1 MNRYVLVALF
11 ATVSAWALA
20 PLPRPQDPAAL
31 RQRAAELYAQQS
43 WQLALEAYRAVPA
56 QALAPADRRWI
67 EERILECDARSAVA
81 TDNPDSSRVDA
92 SFRALLE
99 FQKRA
104 ERPEQRDQAWAEA
117 EEALGDV
124 YFLPRQ
130 RRDWNN
136 GWEHYLQAL
145 QWWARSSAIE
155 TARARYLGILFR
167 VGWPERERWY
177 GDWWQSQIP
186 LTLVENGI
194 RIAANDDDRARA
206 QFLFAVVARQRGAD
220 YGELQRALRFLESAV
235 AQGKRSAWHDDAL
248 YLLAQWL
255 ETQGIPE
262 VDEEGQWRV
271 EPDLVR
277 ALGLYRELVA
287 QYQKG
292 ESRYVDDAQR
302 RIAQILAEEIDLQV
316 SCAFLPDSEVGFQLG
331 WRNLARVDLALYP
344 VDLALDVRFEK
355 PELSSGNFL
364 QAFDSA
370 GRTPVWTLAHET
382 HDAGLHRHGS
392 ADLRVEPK
400 PKPGAYVLEARAGQQ
415 SAREL
420 VLIGTSTLVAKAA
433 HDKLLVWATDALSS
447 EPIGGARLRL
457 WVHAYRDG
465 SWRWTHSEAR
475 SGEDG
480 TALFALP
487 ANANN
492 VDWFVAAVQGERQ
505 AFATGEGGPWRGPEQ
520 GWKLFAYTD
529 RPAYRPGQSVSW
541 KVVARTKADGR
552 YTTPANR
559 RLGFRITNPRG
570 EELRTGELGLNA
582 FGSGWGELP
591 TQETLPLGEYTIHFF
606 EDPPTLHRA
615 LGSARLFRLE
625 EYKLPEFEVGVTLPE
640 EDGKPRIFR
649 LGDRVE
655 ATVDAHYYFGG
666 AVANAS
672 VEVVVHQKPFFR
684 SWPVEREYPWY
695 FDAPEQP
702 YWGGD
707 QIVSRQTVKTD
718 ADGKALFTFDT
729 PANGAQELEYTI
741 EARVTDASRREVA
754 GSGRVRVTRAAYA
767 VSAKSEHNLFRPGA
781 KAAFVFTARDANDRP
796 VQAQGKLTLVRGR
809 WRELWQNPRGER
821 FETRGGQRPDDVVGW
836 RLCERGYVEEEV
848 ANALVTCDA
857 KGEAR
862 WEPLLAKEG
871 YYTAR
876 WTSRDDRRQRIEA
889 ACTLWCSDEGSRE
902 LGYRSENLEIVLD
915 QDVARAGA
923 KLPLMLSLPV
933 SGRWVLLA
941 VESEVLHSWQVLKLD
956 GTVKLVEL
964 PLGEEHVPNVF
975 LSAWSFSGGDALTD
989 TREVVVPP
997 IEQFLDVEL
1006 APDSASLEPGMPGA
1020 FTVHVRDRA
1029 GKPLATELG
1038 LAVVDESVLAI
1049 QSEYNPDPRPFFFG
1063 EKRGQWIQTG
1073 TQQSWKG
1080 FARLVRDEQGR
1091 LIDARQAAAVGNERL
1106 ERDDE
1111 RNLGQTAGLKDG
1123 FGLRAGRAGGGP
1135 RQNALREGLAKKEAR
1150 GRYRGAGDTVPAATE
1165 ALAFDSSS
1173 MAGGPPTS
1181 GPAETQIV
1189 VRSDFRETALWKPDL
1204 VTDESGTAR
1213 VTLTYPDSLTR
1224 WKARVR
1230 AFGVD
1235 ARLGTGTASVRTQKP
1250 LQARLQAPR
1259 FFVVGDSCTLS
1270 ALLDNQGEGPLS
1282 VEARLEAQ
1290 GLALLDA
1297 PSRVVSVPAHGQ
1309 LRVDWRARA
1318 EREGSAE
1325 LVLSARSGALAD
1337 AMKKSY
1343 PVVAHG
1349 IEALVAGSWKLAEG
1363 GLAATLDV
1371 PAARRKESTRFTVQ
1385 VAPSLA
1391 VTMLDA
1397 LPYLV
1402 EYPYGCTEQTLSR
1415 FLPAAIVAK
1424 TLRERGLSV
1433 EDALGRVFGGIEE
1446 ATPRKAPNKLAQLDA
1461 ITRAGLDR
1469 LDDFQHGDGGWGWWK
1484 GGESDEYMSA
1494 YVVWGLSLARDGG
1507 LDVKKDVLERG
1518 VEFLRLH
1525 LVEAEESGDLAAWM
1539 LHALAAAN
1547 ARESTDDVRVAKA
1560 FEKLWQRKDRLNA
1573 YGKALFALAAQGFGR
1588 EREAHELVAN
1598 LANGAI
1604 VDETPEASAIVP
1616 GGGQRHPLTTRTA
1629 HWGQDR
1635 IWARWSDGAV
1645 ETTSFVLRALSA
1657 IEPTNALVD
1666 PALAWLLKNRR
1677 AAQWSNTRDTAIAIL
1692 ALDGFLRGSNE
1703 LGRDVEYEVVV
1714 DGKPLAR
1721 RTVRAAE
1728 MLRAPSQFTL
1738 DPKEVRDG
1746 ANQIE
1751 VRILSGQGP
1760 LYVSARAEFFSLEEP
1775 IPARGSQVFV
1785 ARQYFKLVARPTL
1798 LEGVV
1803 YERVPLVDG
1812 GTVASG
1818 ERVEVVLTAEAKTDL
1833 EYVLVEDEKPA
1844 GLEAV
1849 ELRSGGE
1856 FTAREIK
1863 SAEVAYRF
1871 GRGTPADAP
1880 RWDDPARFTGR
1891 ARWMHAEWRDRK
1903 VALFVDKLAQGV
1915 WEMRYELRAEVPGE
1929 FHALPVLAQAMYV
1942 PEIKGN
1948 GDEVRL
1954 TVTERK
1960 DD

>member
-1 MNRYVLVALF
+1 MVGIERARHGARALPRD
-11 ATVSAWALA
+11 
-20 PLPRPQDPAAL
+20 PLPRRLARP
-31 RQRAAELYAQQS
+31 RAQ
-43 WQLALEAYRAVPA
+43 
-56 QALAPADRRWI
+56 
-67 EERILECDARSAVA
+67 
-81 TDNPDSSRVDA
+81 
-92 SFRALLE
+92 
-99 FQKRA
+99 
-104 ERPEQRDQAWAEA
+104 
-117 EEALGDV
+117 G
-124 YFLPRQ
+124 
-130 RRDWNN
+130 
-136 GWEHYLQAL
+136 
-145 QWWARSSAIE
+145 
-155 TARARYLGILFR
+155 
-167 VGWPERERWY
+167 
-177 GDWWQSQIP
+177 QIP
-186 LTLVENGI
+186 LGLVENAI
-194 RIAANDDDRARA
+194 RIAQSDEDRARA

-248 YLLAQWL
+248 FLLAQWL

-287 QYQKG
+287 QYEKG

-302 RIAQILAEEIDLQV
+302 RIAQILAEELQLEV
-316 SCAFLPDSEVGFQLG
+316 SCAFLPDSEVGFRLG
-331 WRNLARVDLALYP
+331 WRNLQHVDLALYP
-344 VDLALDVRFEK
+344 ADLALDVRFEK

-382 HDAGLHRHGS
+382 HDPGLHRNGT
-392 ADLRVEPK
+392 AELRVEPR
-400 PKPGAYVLEARAGQQ
+400 PKAGAYVLEARSGKQ

-420 VLIGTSTLVAKAA
+420 VLIGTSTIVAKAA
-433 HDKLLVWATDALSS
+433 HDKLLVWATDALTS

-457 WVHAYRDG
+457 WVHSYGDG
-465 SWRWTHSEAR
+465 RWRWTR
-475 SGEDG
+475 SDGQSGADG

-487 ANANN
+487 AKASN

-505 AFATGEGGPWRGPEQ
+505 AFATGDGGGWRGPEQ
-520 GWKLFAYTD
+520 GWKIFAYTD

-582 FGSGWGELP
+582 FGSGWGELE

-606 EDPPTLHRA
+606 DDPPALHHP

-625 EYKLPEFEVGVTLPE
+625 EYKLPEFEVGVSLPE
-640 EDGKPRIFR
+640 QDGKPRIFR

-666 AVANAS
+666 AVAQAS
-672 VEVVVHQKPFFR
+672 VEVIVHQKPFFR
-684 SWPVEREYPWY
+684 RWAVEREYPWY
-695 FDAPEQP
+695 FDAPEEQ

-729 PANGAQELEYTI
+729 PANGGQELEYTI

-767 VSAKSEHNLFRPGA
+767 VSAKSEHNLFRPGT

-809 WRELWQNPRGER
+809 WRELWLNPRGER
-821 FETRGGQRPDDVVGW
+821 FETRGGERPADVVGW
-836 RLCERGYVEEEV
+836 RLVERGYVEEEI
-848 ANALVTCDA
+848 ASTLVTCDA
-857 KGEAR
+857 RGEAR

-923 KLPLMLSLPV
+923 KLPVMLSLPV

-975 LSAWSFSGGDALTD
+975 LSAWSFSGGNFLSD

-997 IEQFLDVEL
+997 VEQFLDVEL
-1006 APDSASLEPGMPGA
+1006 TPESASLEPGQPGA

-1029 GKPLATELG
+1029 GKPLAAELG
-1038 LAVVDESVLAI
+1038 IAVVDESVLAI

-1073 TQQSWKG
+1073 LQQSWKG

-1091 LIDARQAAAVGNERL
+1091 LIDARQTAAVGNER
-1106 ERDDE
+1106 DE
-1111 RNLGQTAGLKDG
+1111 REDQFSLGEMKDKVR
-1123 FGLRAGRAGGGP
+1123 RAGAGGRGLAASAAGA
-1135 RQNALREGLAKKEAR
+1135 RSGLAKREAK
-1150 GRYRGAGDTVPAATE
+1150 GNYRGPGDAAPAAE
-1165 ALAFDSSS
+1165 KLAFDSST
-1173 MAGGPPTS
+1173 AQTAAAPEEPV
-1181 GPAETQIV
+1181 V

-1230 AFGVD
+1230 AFGLD
-1235 ARLGTGTASVRTQKP
+1235 ARLGTATASVQTRKP

-1259 FFVVGDSCTLS
+1259 FFVVGDVCTISGLI
-1270 ALLDNQGEGPLS
+1270 DNQGEGALS
-1282 VEARLEAQ
+1282 VEVK
-1290 GLALLDA
+1290 LDA
-1297 PSRVVSVPAHGQ
+1297 SGLELVDAPARVVNVAAGAQ
-1309 LRVDWRARA
+1309 TRVDWRVRVAREGRA
-1318 EREGSAE
+1318 E
-1325 LVLSARSGALAD
+1325 LTLSARAGALAD

-1343 PVVAHG
+1343 PVCAHG
-1349 IEALVAGSWKLAEG
+1349 IEALVAGSWKLTEG
-1363 GLAATLDV
+1363 GLVASLDV
-1371 PAARRKESTRFTVQ
+1371 PAARRTESTRFTVQ

-1415 FLPAAIVAK
+1415 FLPTAIVAK

-1446 ATPRKAPNKLAQLDA
+1446 ATPHTSANKLAQLDA

-1469 LDDFQHGDGGWGWWK
+1469 LYDFQHGDGGWGWWK
-1484 GGESDEYMSA
+1484 EGESDEYMSA
-1494 YVVWGLSLARDGG
+1494 YVVWGLSLAREGG
-1507 LDVKKDVLERG
+1507 IEVRKDVLERG

-1539 LHALAAAN
+1539 LHALASN
-1547 ARESTDDVRVAKA
+1547 ARESTDDLRVGKA
-1560 FEKLWQRKDRLNA
+1560 FDNLWKRKDRLNA

-1598 LANGAI
+1598 LASGAI

-1635 IWARWSDGAV
+1635 IWSRWSDGAV
-1645 ETTSFVLRALSA
+1645 ETTSFVLRALAA
-1657 IEPTNALVD
+1657 IEPQNALVD
-1666 PALAWLLKNRR
+1666 PTLAWLLKNRR

-1714 DGKPLAR
+1714 NGKPLAR
-1721 RTVRAAE
+1721 RTVRSAE
-1728 MLRAPSQFTL
+1728 MLRAPSQFAL
-1738 DPKEVRDG
+1738 DPKDVRDG
-1746 ANQIE
+1746 ANEIQ

-1798 LEGVV
+1798 LKGVV

-1833 EYVLVEDEKPA
+1833 EYVLFEDQKPA

-1849 ELRSGGE
+1849 ELKSGGE
-1856 FTAREIK
+1856 FSAREIK

-1871 GRGTPADAP
+1871 GQGTSADAP
-1880 RWDDPARFTGR
+1880 RWDDPQRFTGR
-1891 ARWMHAEWRDRK
+1891 ARWLHAEWRDRK

-1915 WEMRYELRAEVPGE
+1915 WEMRYELRAEVPGV

-1948 GDEVRL
+1948 SDEVRL